1 MLFRR
6 IRNMATTATTQEIA
20 LNDPALLEL
29 LGIEPD
35 EINVRGANALKE
47 ATVYA
52 CVKIL
57 SEAVAKLPLK
67 VYRET
72 ERGIE
77 KAPDHPLY
85 PLLKNRPNPYMTAS
99 DMFRAVEAQRNI
111 HGNAYIVPEII
122 QSGPNRG
129 RIRWLWPVDAK
140 AVEIWVD
147 NRGLF
152 GGKNRVWYVVRV
164 GSEEIK
170 LMPEEIV
177 HLKAM
182 TLDGIVGIS
191 PLDYLRWLV
200 EAGISGTKH
209 IRDFFKQGLM
219 VKGIVHYTGDLNP
232 EAEERFRKRFE
243 QMASGLKNAHRVA
256 LLPIGY
262 TFQPLE
268 LSMTDAQFL
277 ETAQLTIRQIANAFG
292 VKMHQLND
300 LSRATHTNIEQQQ
313 KQFYADTLQAILTQ
327 YEQELT
333 YKLFTPSE
341 IEQGYYVKFNVDSIV
356 RSDIKTRY
364 DAYRTGIQGG
374 FLKPNEVR
382 AWEEL
387 PSEPGG
393 DTLLVNSALVPIS
406 FVSATVKGGDKT
418 EKEQE

>member
-6 IRNMATTATTQEIA
+6 IRNMAATATTQEIA

-292 VKMHQLND
+292 IKMHQLND

-364 DAYRTGIQGG
+364 EAYRTGIQGG
-374 FLKPNEVR
+374 FLTPNEVR

-387 PSEPGG
+387 PPEPGG
-393 DTLLVNSALVPIS
+393 DTLLVNGAMVPLS
-406 FVSATVKGGDKT
+406 QVLKGGGKT
-418 EKEQE
+418 EGQEE